1 MTEPTQLLLEKLR
14 MLNLVL
20 RLRLEQAEARIPGIN
35 DLIQQ
40 LFTIELVPET
50 ALLGLVIF
58 ERHYSARTGPQDSS
72 QILQSALLIP
82 GGLGVIFW
90 DSEEYL
96 AFRNHPP
103 ENLQELFL
111 KFVPFDRCGSAVKAL
126 LLPQVEPLME
136 RLLTR
141 FPITG

>member
-1 MTEPTQLLLEKLR
+1 MTHPYPLLLERLR

-40 LFTIELVPET
+40 LFAIELLPET

-58 ERHYSARTGPQDSS
+58 ERHYSAQTGPQDSS
-72 QILQSALLIP
+72 QVLQAAILIP
-82 GGLGVIFW
+82 GGLGVVCW
-90 DSEEYL
+90 DSEDYL
-96 AFRNHPP
+96 AFRNHLP

-136 RLLTR
+136 RLMTR